1 MKNFKY
7 IIGLMLFA
15 LIALIAFQWY
25 WIENALAVKR
35 EQFDRKVVE
44 SMNQAVSKVEK
55 QEVLFLANK
64 KIKEQERLTLASLTN
79 QEKPRKKLKRVL
91 KKKPR
96 TVTKKQT
103 QSEGLLAGQV
113 PKPINAKRAGNI
125 GPQDS
130 VYVIFDP
137 RMGLPAMEEFTINIQ
152 LSDAN
157 FDERN
162 LLPENRLA
170 FIKRMMQEQNMVL
183 QQFDQRSG
191 DVMNRNQGIN
201 QILNIIDQEFRAF
214 VNAGQGMGPMA
225 LQQTQAQLALAGD
238 SLNKAAKLKQVNI
251 DSAKA
256 RQRRGGAKP
265 KAPTVAA
272 VQVEPEYEWI
282 EVVDDSEELE
292 KSRNKADLVKD
303 VFTDFMQGKRDIYER
318 VNQEMLDTLLEQELQ
333 NHGIDLAFE
342 FGVKDNGNMKFA
354 SYGLDHN
361 PQLSDLAY
369 NVKLFPNDAVQ
380 QEQFLYVYFPQKD
393 NFIMGNMWSVFGSSL
408 ILILMIGGIFFSS
421 VNTMLK
427 QKKLS
432 VIKNDFINNMTHEFK
447 TPISTISLA
456 VEVMK
461 DSSMKSNPDKY
472 LNIIKDENSRLGS
485 QVEKV
490 LQMALLDKGHFKLNH
505 TSVDL
510 HETIEQV
517 CQNLSVQI
525 ESKSGSLE
533 FDLAATNPEIIADE
547 VHMTNVIYNLMDNA
561 NKYSLDKPVIKVATK
576 DINGGISVLIS
587 DQGIGMKKDQ
597 LSKIFD
603 KFYRVST
610 GNVHDVKGFGLG
622 LSYVK
627 KMMDLHHGNI
637 KVNSTIGKGTTFE
650 LEFLNT
656 AV

>member
-1 MKNFKY
+1 
-7 IIGLMLFA
+7 MLFA

-25 WIENALAVKR
+25 WIENALVVKR

-44 SMNQAVSKVEK
+44 SMNQAVNRVEK

-64 KIKEQERLTLASLTN
+64 KIKEQELLALASLTD
-79 QEKPRKKLKRVL
+79 QGKPKKKLKRVL
-91 KKKPR
+91 KKKP
-96 TVTKKQT
+96 TSAKTKKKV
-103 QSEGLLAGQV
+103 SEPLLAKKTPVEEPVRQSAIARPDTHFV
-113 PKPINAKRAGNI
+113 
-125 GPQDS
+125 
-130 VYVIFDP
+130 VFDP
-137 RMGLPAMEEFTINIQ
+137 RTGLPAMEEFTINIQ
-152 LSDAN
+152 LSDAG

-162 LLPENRLA
+162 LLPENRMA
-170 FIKRMMQEQNMVL
+170 FVKKMMREQNMIL
-183 QQFDQRSG
+183 QQLDQRSG
-191 DVMNRNQGIN
+191 DAINRNQGIN

-214 VNAGQGMGPMA
+214 VNAGQRMGPMG
-225 LQQTQAQLALAGD
+225 LQQSNGQLAVIGD
-238 SLNKAAKLKQVNI
+238 TLSRAQQTNLDTAR
-251 DSAKA
+251 A
-256 RQRRGGAKP
+256 RQKQNVSKPKP
-265 KAPTVAA
+265 KAKAVATELE
-272 VQVEPEYEWI
+272 EPEYEWV
-282 EVVDDSEELE
+282 EVVDDSEQLE

-318 VNQEMLDTLLEQELQ
+318 VNQEMLDTLLKQELK

-342 FGVKDNGNMKFA
+342 YGVKDKGNMRFA
-354 SYGLDHN
+354 SFGLDNN
-361 PQLSDLAY
+361 PELSDLAY
-369 NVKLFPNDAVQ
+369 NVKLFPNDAFQ
-380 QEQFLYVYFPQKD
+380 QDQYLYVYFPRKE

-408 ILILMIGGIFFSS
+408 VLILMIGGIFFTS

-432 VIKNDFINNMTHEFK
+432 MIKNDFINNMTHEFK

-461 DSSMKSNPDKY
+461 DASMKNDPEKY

-490 LQMALLDKGHFKLNH
+490 LQMALLDKGHVKLNQ
-505 TSVDL
+505 TEVDL

-525 ESKSGSLE
+525 ENKEGSLE
-533 FDLAATNPEIIADE
+533 LDLAASNPEIIADE
-547 VHMTNVIYNLMDNA
+547 VHMTNVIYNLLDNA
-561 NKYSLDKPVIKVATK
+561 NKYSSEKPKIKVATR
-576 DINGGISVLIS
+576 DTVGGVSVIIS
-587 DQGIGMKKDQ
+587 DEGIGMKKDQ
-597 LSKIFD
+597 LGKIFD

-637 KVNSTIGKGTTFE
+637 KVNSIVGKGTTFE